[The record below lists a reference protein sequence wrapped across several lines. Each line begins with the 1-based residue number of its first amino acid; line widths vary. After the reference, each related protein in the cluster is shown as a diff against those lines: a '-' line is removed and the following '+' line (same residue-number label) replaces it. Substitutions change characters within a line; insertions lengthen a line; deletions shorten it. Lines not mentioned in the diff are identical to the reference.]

1 MKNQGGV
8 SLTVARDVV
17 EFFSRMSDGAQG
29 AEIVSAQQ
37 KAVRQLNA
45 LSEREA
51 CVRNAQ
57 LKGWYEEWLAKWQ
70 ARNGTNAKPR
80 RNPFPA
86 RGALNFSAVDFRS
99 VLGCADKLLSV
110 YFDTSEKWGNT
121 VRGRYVLSVA
131 RALEILDSPDAHT
144 YGCVMVAPG
153 FNFAYDPIKRHSLW
167 SRLVAEKE
175 RFVAEGVWPDTIEA
189 LKQELSSMPS
199 YTISDCLKGN
209 ARALVMLSVLAK
221 LMVGCAKDE
230 PAVWE
235 RDTLFNVYEHVLSAS
250 VRLYDVPYPFHLD
263 AKVDYFRLGRTHMRQ
278 CNMVSDYVD
287 AKYYDSSEAALFAG
301 FVTYYIQKRDDRR
314 TVWKAI
320 AGNERMAKFFTPV
333 LQMEIAK
340 AIERDRPR
348 RETNTHER

>member
-1 MKNQGGV
+1 MKQQGMSRSG
-8 SLTVARDVV
+8 AREVV
-17 EFFSRMSDGAQG
+17 NFFSGLSTGR
-29 AEIVSAQQ
+29 VSTPQ
-37 KAVRQLNA
+37 KMVMVELLNE

-51 CVRNAQ
+51 CVRNSQ
-57 LKGWYEEWLAKWQ
+57 LKGQYEEWLAQWQ

-86 RGALNFSAVDFRS
+86 RGALNFSVVDFRS

-131 RALEILDSPDAHT
+131 RALEIMGSSEAHT
-144 YGCVMVAPG
+144 YGTVMVAPG

-167 SRLVAEKE
+167 SRLVAERE
-175 RFVAEGVWPDTIEA
+175 RFVAEGVWPDSIEA
-189 LKQELSSMPS
+189 LKRELSSKPS

-301 FVTYYIQKRDDRR
+301 FVMYYIQKRDDRR